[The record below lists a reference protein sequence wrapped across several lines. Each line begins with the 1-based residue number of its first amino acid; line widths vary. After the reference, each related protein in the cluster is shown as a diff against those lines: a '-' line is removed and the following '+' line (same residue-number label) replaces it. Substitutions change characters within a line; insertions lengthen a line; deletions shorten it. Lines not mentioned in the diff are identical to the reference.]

1 MNDTKAPI
9 NEQVTINTQPQPRA
23 QPAYMKYKEQ
33 TGTEQWN
40 NDIWDCFKGA
50 DNLCLKATFC
60 SCFVYGRTQA
70 RLRDPTLAG
79 YERINNDCLM
89 FAGLNCCGLG
99 FVLEFLKRTE
109 IRAKYALR
117 GDAVT
122 DGLLS
127 FCCGCCSM
135 IQGEKEVIGRQQMEG
150 VNMGMGKG
158 DGYMRAE
165 GMQVHPPTQ

>member
-9 NEQVTINTQPQPRA
+9 TQQPAGHAQPQPT
-23 QPAYMKYKEQ
+23 YMKYKEQ
-33 TGTEQWN
+33 TGTEEWQ

-99 FVLEFLKRTE
+99 FMYVNDLVLFLF
-109 IRAKYALR
+109 L
-117 GDAVT
+117 
-122 DGLLS
+122 
-127 FCCGCCSM
+127 CSLH
-135 IQGEKEVIGRQQMEG
+135 G
-150 VNMGMGKG
+150 VH
-158 DGYMRAE
+158 
-165 GMQVHPPTQ
+165 QHLV

>member
-9 NEQVTINTQPQPRA
+9 TEQPAGHAQPQPT
-23 QPAYMKYKEQ
+23 YMKYKEQ
-33 TGTEQWN
+33 TGTEEWN

-89 FAGLNCCGLG
+89 FAGLNCFGLG
-99 FVLEFLKRTE
+99 FVLEFLKRSE
-109 IRAKYALR
+109 IRAKYAIR
-117 GDAVT
+117 GDALT

-127 FCCGCCSM
+127 FCCGCCSI
-135 IQGEKEVIGRQQMEG
+135 IQGEKEVIGRQQTA
-150 VNMGMGKG
+150 GMGQ
-158 DGYMRAE
+158 GYVAPQ
-165 GMQVHPPTQ
+165 GMNAGHPQ